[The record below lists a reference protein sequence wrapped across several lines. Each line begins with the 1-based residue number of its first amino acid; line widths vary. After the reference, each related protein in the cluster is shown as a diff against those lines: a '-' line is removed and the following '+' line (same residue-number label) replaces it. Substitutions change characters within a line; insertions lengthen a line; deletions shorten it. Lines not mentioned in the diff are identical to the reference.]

1 MTALPVLSLGIN
13 NVEYNYRSTPSWFFA
28 PTYVDFQSS
37 NLPIVVI
44 ETVNNQSIPLEPK
57 INANMIIVDR
67 GMGHRNDISD
77 VANHDH
83 IDFKGAIK
91 IEIRGSSSSLLP
103 KKQYALTTYDSM
115 G

>member
-13 NVEYNYRSTPSWFFA
+13 NVEYKYRSTPSWFFA
-28 PTYVDFQSS
+28 PIYLDFQSS

-67 GMGHRNDISD
+67 GMG
-77 VANHDH
+77 
-83 IDFKGAIK
+83 
-91 IEIRGSSSSLLP
+91 
-103 KKQYALTTYDSM
+103 
-115 G
+115 